1 MQPVVSTPSNTCWAF
16 VAGEAE
22 PRHLSDIIFGVYALR
37 ARGVP
42 DSSIFVFTDH
52 PASAQHL
59 APFGITQV
67 ATTRAV
73 TTDLARPSGFEVLVI
88 VVTGHGDHVGIS
100 VAGGTSINPTELL
113 AAARSCPG
121 TKAGVI
127 ILGQCF
133 AGVFNYTDA
142 GLDRSKI
149 PLCLVGAT
157 NLNPS
162 LSSSLTL
169 PSAIQPTN
177 GAGNPLLEWQANIFL
192 AHFFQWLM
200 DPRDVDGDA
209 RCTLTDAYKHSGVM
223 ANQDL
228 RTQKRR
234 CQHQIAEIQAQLT
247 LPSDSPMPQVLLA
260 IAALRRR
267 LDDTYEVLYLHQ
279 EPWVLNSVFAKEIEF
294 SRPARAA
301 ITVAPTATTTV
312 PGGQPVVPAAAPAP
326 APAAAAATTGA
337 AAPAPAGVQ
346 GPPSPPAAT
355 PGTP

>member
-1 MQPVVSTPSNTCWAF
+1 MPPKRVVSTPLNTCWVF

-22 PRHLSDIIFGVYALR
+22 PRHLSDIVFGVYALR
-37 ARGVP
+37 TRGVP
-42 DSSIFVFTDH
+42 DTSIFVFTDH
-52 PASAQHL
+52 PASAAHL
-59 APFGITQV
+59 APFGINQV
-67 ATTRAV
+67 AATRAV
-73 TTDLARPSGFEVLVI
+73 TTDLCRISGFEVLVI

-121 TKAGVI
+121 ISAGAIV
-127 ILGQCF
+127 LGQCF

-142 GLDRSKI
+142 GLDRSKV

-169 PSAIQPTN
+169 PSAIQPAH

-200 DPRDVDGDA
+200 NPRDIDGDA
-209 RCTLTDAYKHSGVM
+209 RSTLTDAYKHAGVM

-228 RTQKRR
+228 RIQKRL
-234 CQHQIAEIQAQLT
+234 CQHRVAAIQAELAVPSS
-247 LPSDSPMPQVLLA
+247 LPVGQMLLA
-260 IAALRRR
+260 ITALRRR

-279 EPWVLNSVFAKEIEF
+279 EPWVLNSVFAKEFEF
-294 SRPARAA
+294 ALPAH
-301 ITVAPTATTTV
+301 
-312 PGGQPVVPAAAPAP
+312 
-326 APAAAAATTGA
+326 AAAATA
-337 AAPAPAGVQ
+337 AAPSNPAGSASTPATPPTSPAAMVAPVMPAGAVSPPPAGVPA
-346 GPPSPPAAT
+346 PPGSTQA
-355 PGTP
+355 GTP